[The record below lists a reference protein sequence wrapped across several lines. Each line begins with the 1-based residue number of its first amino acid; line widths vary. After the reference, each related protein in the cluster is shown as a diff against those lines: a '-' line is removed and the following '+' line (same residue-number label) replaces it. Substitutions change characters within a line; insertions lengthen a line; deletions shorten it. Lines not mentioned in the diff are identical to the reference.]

1 MTTETT
7 QMPPRAERQARL
19 MRLVNPPMRLLLSL
33 PFPTPL
39 SGRLM
44 LATHVGRRTG
54 RTYRQPVSY
63 VRDGEVLLT
72 PGGGRW
78 TRNLSD
84 GEPVPLRLRGRRRV
98 GRPELV
104 SDRHEVE
111 LLLRR
116 MLVANPRLGR
126 FIPFVGRDGTVDAT
140 ALSTAV
146 DHGFRIVRWRLD
158 EKRAS

>member
-1 MTTETT
+1 MTPTT
-7 QMPPRAERQARL
+7 TPGRMQRRARIFK
-19 MRLVNPPMRLLLSL
+19 LVNRPMRWVLGL
-33 PFPTPL
+33 PVPTPL
-39 SGRLM
+39 SRRLM
-44 LATHVGRRTG
+44 VVTHVGRRTG

-84 GEPVPLRLRGRRRV
+84 GEPVPVRLRGRRRV

-116 MLVANPRLGR
+116 MLVVNPGLGR

>member
-1 MTTETT
+1 MTPTT
-7 QMPPRAERQARL
+7 TPGPMQRRAR
-19 MRLVNPPMRLLLSL
+19 MFKLVNRPVRWVLGL
-33 PFPTPL
+33 PVPTPL
-39 SGRLM
+39 SRRLM
-44 LATHVGRRTG
+44 VVTHVGRRSG

-63 VRDGEVLLT
+63 VRNGETLLS

-158 EKRAS
+158 EERAS